1 MARSGDPVPGGRPV
15 APWARGL
22 DGLISFL
29 NAGGSVWIFCIMML
43 LCADVFGRA
52 AFNAPIDGVPLL
64 VALSIVVIVFLQL
77 PAAIRADR
85 LTRSDALLS
94 RLLDRQ
100 PSVGLSLR
108 AFYDGLGVLV
118 MGAVVLYTLPT
129 FVKVW
134 ERGTYEGLEGDFALP
149 SWPFKLLI
157 LVGATLCGVE
167 FLRAMLRGG
176 RTLAGMA
183 RDRTLDG
190 RRMATLGAL
199 VAVVT
204 AAIYAVAAGG
214 VLSKP
219 AIGVVSILFVL
230 VFVYVGVHVGV
241 ALSLISFVCVW
252 GVRGDIGIAGK
263 LLALSLGESMQAYE
277 FGVIPLFVLMGLLVS
292 VSGIGRDTYDVA
304 NHLFR
309 RVKGGLGTA
318 TVGANA
324 VFAAV
329 TGTTIASASVFT
341 RVAVPEMLRLGYR
354 PRFSVGVVAGSSVLG
369 MLIPP
374 SLLLIIFGILSES
387 SIGDLFIA
395 GIIPGIVLSIAYC
408 VLIWIMARRFPDKV
422 GTEEALNTVRP
433 AQMTGL
439 QAAIRSAPI
448 VLLILLVLGGIY
460 GGLFTAT
467 EAGGVGALGAL
478 VLTYFKRELTRANLW
493 QALTETGHVTASIC
507 FLLVS
512 AHIYSR
518 MITLTGIPN
527 IMEQY
532 VAASGLGLAGLL
544 AIYIVAIVLM
554 GTILDAGSI
563 MLITVPLAIPALA
576 PFGVDLIWFGIV
588 TIIAVEIGLLTPPLG
603 LACFVIHNNLADERI
618 RIDDVFWGA
627 APFALTMLVVLLL
640 VVAFPELATALV

>member
-1 MARSGDPVPGGRPV
+1 MRA
-15 APWARGL
+15 L
-22 DGLISFL
+22 DGLISVF
-29 NAGGSVWIFCIMML
+29 NAGGSVWIFGIML
-43 LCADVFGRA
+43 LLSADVLCRA

-77 PAAIRADR
+77 PAAIRAGR

-94 RLLDRQ
+94 RLLERL
-100 PSVGLSLR
+100 PSVGISLR
-108 AFYDGLGVLV
+108 TLYDGLGALV
-118 MGAVVLYTLPT
+118 MAAVVLYTLPT

-134 ERGTYEGLEGDFALP
+134 ERDTFEGLEGDFALP

-157 LVGATLCGVE
+157 LVGATLCGIE
-167 FLRAMLRGG
+167 FLRAMTRGG
-176 RTLAGMA
+176 RALAAMA
-183 RDRTLDG
+183 RTGELEI
-190 RRMATLGAL
+190 RRIAALG
-199 VAVVT
+199 V
-204 AAIYAVAAGG
+204 AVAAVAGALYLVAGG
-214 VLSKP
+214 GGLSKP

-263 LLALSLGESMQAYE
+263 LLALSIGESMQAYE

-292 VSGIGRDTYDVA
+292 ISGIGRDTYDVA

-329 TGTTIASASVFT
+329 TGTSIASASVFT

-374 SLLLIIFGILSES
+374 SLLLIVFGILSET

-395 GIIPGIVLSIAYC
+395 GILPGIALALAYC
-408 VLIWIMARRFPDKV
+408 GLIWIMARRFPDKV
-422 GTEEALNTVRP
+422 GSAEALNTIRP
-433 AQMTGL
+433 AQMTGP
-439 QAAIRSAPI
+439 QAAAKSLPI
-448 VLLILLVLGGIY
+448 VLLIGLVLGGIY

-467 EAGGVGALGAL
+467 EAGGIGALGAL
-478 VLTYFKRELTRANLW
+478 VLTYFKRALTPANLW
-493 QALTETGHVTASIC
+493 RALSETGHVTASIC

-518 MITLTGIPN
+518 MIALTGIPN
-527 IMEQY
+527 IMEHY
-532 VAASGLGLAGLL
+532 VEASGLGLAGLL
-544 AIYIVAIVLM
+544 AIYIVAIILM

-576 PFGVDLIWFGIV
+576 PFGVDLVWFGIV

-627 APFALTMLVVLLL
+627 APFALTMVVVLLL